1 MLLKFII
8 IAVVLFVLYKLLGG
22 KLPEIGGRGGR
33 KKDTI
38 PKGED
43 KKKIEED
50 TLVECEKC
58 GTYVTY
64 KESIIV
70 KGKIYC
76 SKECAGF

>member
-1 MLLKFII
+1 MILKLIVF
-8 IAVVLFVLYKLLGG
+8 AVIFYAVYRLMGG
-22 KLPEIGGRGGR
+22 KLPKIGTM
-33 KKDTI
+33 KKDKV

-50 TLVECEKC
+50 TLIECETC

-70 KGKIYC
+70 KGKPYC
-76 SKECAGF
+76 SKECAGL

>member
-1 MLLKFII
+1 MLLKLILLGVVFY
-8 IAVVLFVLYKLLGG
+8 AVYKLMGG
-22 KLPEIGGRGGR
+22 KLPEVGG
-33 KKDTI
+33 KKRDTI

-64 KESIIV
+64 KECIII
-70 KGKIYC
+70 KGKAYC
-76 SKECAGF
+76 SKECAGL

>member
-1 MLLKFII
+1 MILKLIVF
-8 IAVVLFVLYKLLGG
+8 AVIFYAVYRLVGG
-22 KLPEIGGRGGR
+22 KFPKLSGK
-33 KKDTI
+33 KKDHLSE
-38 PKGED
+38 GED

-50 TLVECEKC
+50 TLIECDKC

-70 KGKIYC
+70 KGKCYC

>member
-1 MLLKFII
+1 MILKLIVF
-8 IAVVLFVLYKLLGG
+8 AVIFYVIYKLMGG
-22 KLPEIGGRGGR
+22 KLPQMGSKR
-33 KKDTI
+33 KDRV

-50 TLVECEKC
+50 TLIECEKC

-70 KGKIYC
+70 KGKSYC

>member
-8 IAVVLFVLYKLLGG
+8 IAVVLYFLYKLLGG
-22 KLPEIGGRGGR
+22 TLPEIGGRKR
-33 KKDTI
+33 DTI

-70 KGKIYC
+70 KGKVYC